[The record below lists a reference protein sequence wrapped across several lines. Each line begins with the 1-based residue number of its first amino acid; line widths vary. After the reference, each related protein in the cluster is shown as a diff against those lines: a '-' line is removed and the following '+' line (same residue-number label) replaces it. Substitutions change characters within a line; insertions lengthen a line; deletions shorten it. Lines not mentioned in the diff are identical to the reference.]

1 MAVQVLLAN
10 SAVDEW
16 HEDVN
21 GFGNPRGKG
30 HDVDDH
36 RRRAMT
42 IRDGLWSLG
51 TFFSQALLHGL
62 PALGRQFI
70 LIVGNALLDTPATR
84 PDALTQLFDF
94 NAAIRGDSM
103 MLRRIFRCRPGWW
116 ISRLSRGRPG
126 KIDGEG
132 RRQTALTENGDDQEL
147 CTQERPVDA
156 SGPRTFHRFLLG
168 IIVETRRG
176 A

>member
-94 NAAIRGDSM
+94 SAAIRGDSM

-126 KIDGEG
+126 KIDEG
-132 RRQTALTENGDDQEL
+132 RRQTALTELGDDQEL